1 MIQHMRDYKV
11 SGSTPT
17 GRSKS
22 YSYYMTIAKPGGVR
36 RRVRCDVVEEQIP
49 LLLDSITIDPDMLP
63 RIRLCIMSISW
74 Q

>member
-22 YSYYMTIAKPGGVR
+22 YSYYTTIAKPSGVR
-36 RRVRCDVVEEQIP
+36 R
-49 LLLDSITIDPDMLP
+49 
-63 RIRLCIMSISW
+63 
-74 Q
+74 